1 MSRED
6 RFHQLYQLLANGSG
20 VTRDRMMR
28 QLEVSLATLKRDLR
42 DLRDRY
48 NAPVEYDRET
58 NTYRFGAQDAGPRFE
73 LPNLW
78 FTASEAHALL
88 TMHGLLSEIE
98 PGLLGPHIA
107 PLRSRLEMIVCHGGE
122 RFADVA
128 KRIRLARVGTR
139 RRNPAHFAVVSRA
152 VLERKRITV
161 RHYNRAENR
170 HTERMLSPQRLTYY
184 RNNWY
189 LEAWCHNKEDL
200 RRFSLD
206 ALETVTLQKAK
217 ATEVSARQLDAV
229 FAESYGIYAGK
240 AEQRAVLRF
249 SPAAARWVADE
260 VWHPEQK
267 GQVLKDGSYV
277 LELPFGEPTE
287 LVMDIL
293 RHGPQVKVLKP
304 ASLRK
309 RVKQQLEAALANYK
323 SEAPTGGG

>member
-1 MSRED
+1 MSRAD

-20 VTRDRMMR
+20 VTRERMMR

-58 NTYRFGAQDAGPRFE
+58 NTYRLGAQGVGPRFE

-78 FTASEAHALL
+78 FSASEVHALL

-107 PLRSRLEMIVCHGGE
+107 PLRSRLEMIVCQGEE
-122 RFADVA
+122 RFSDIA
-128 KRIRLARVGTR
+128 KRIRLAHVGTR
-139 RRNPAHFAVVSRA
+139 RNNPEHFAMVSRA
-152 VLERKRITV
+152 VLERKRISV
-161 RHYNRAENR
+161 RHYNRAEDR

-206 ALETVTLQKAK
+206 ALEAVALHKSKAI
-217 ATEVSARQLDAV
+217 EVSARQLEAM
-229 FAESYGIYAGK
+229 FAKSYGIYAGK

-260 VWHPEQK
+260 LWHPEQK

-277 LELPFGEPTE
+277 LEVPFGEPTE

-293 RHGPQVKVLKP
+293 RHGPHVKVLKP

-309 RVKQQLEAALANYK
+309 RVKQQLEAALANYEN
-323 SEAPTGGG
+323 EAATGGG